1 MMQGS
6 RVFLRC
12 TSSRIPRVPVTA
24 IYASRILTPQEQLA
38 DSVILT
44 ENGRITA
51 IGHRDEVKIPSGA
64 IDYVAAG
71 MTVVPGFVDVHIH
84 GAGGHDVM
92 EATPAALDC
101 ITSTVARYGTTSI
114 LATTV
119 TASVDETCRSL
130 QGIAEYIRAQE
141 KRENIEPDVEPNG
154 VPGVEPNN
162 DQQNAAPA
170 APDLAAEILGIHL
183 EGPFISKARRGVH
196 PPDAIARPSVE
207 ILEKFRAASDGLIR
221 IITIAPE
228 IPGALDLIRYAVSH
242 GIVAAIGHTDAN
254 FEQTQAAIQAGARH
268 SVHFYNAMRPFSHR
282 DPGVIGAILTEPDV
296 TAEVI
301 ADGIH
306 VAGPA
311 IQVLL
316 GTKGFDTVLL
326 ASDATAATG
335 MPDGNFR
342 LGNFEVIVKDG
353 VCRNAEG
360 KLAGSTLTLDRALRY
375 IVGLGVPLI
384 DAVRMA
390 TILPARRISLA
401 GKKGILAVGA
411 DADLVVLTPD
421 LRVVGTMTR
430 GAGLA

>member
-1 MMQGS
+1 
-6 RVFLRC
+6 
-12 TSSRIPRVPVTA
+12 VPVTA
-24 IYASRILTPQEQLA
+24 IYASRIFTPQEQLA

-51 IGHRDEVKIPSGA
+51 IGHRDEVKIPPGA

-130 QGIAEYIRAQE
+130 QGIAEYIRAHE
-141 KRENIEPDVEPNG
+141 KRENIEPNVEPNV

-170 APDLAAEILGIHL
+170 TPDLAAEILGIHL

-207 ILEKFRAASDGLIR
+207 ILEKFRAAADGLIR

-375 IVGLGVPLI
+375 IVALGVPLI

>member
-1 MMQGS
+1 M
-6 RVFLRC
+6 
-12 TSSRIPRVPVTA
+12 PVTA
-24 IYASRILTPQEQLA
+24 IYASRIFTPQEQLA

-44 ENGRITA
+44 EGGRIIA
-51 IGHRDEVKIPSGA
+51 IGHRDEVKIPAGA
-64 IDYVAAG
+64 IDYIAAG
-71 MTVVPGFVDVHIH
+71 MIVAPGFVDVHIH

-119 TASVDETCRSL
+119 TASVDDTCRSL
-130 QGIAEYIRAQE
+130 EGIAQYIRAHE
-141 KRENIEPDVEPNG
+141 KFEQDSTS
-154 VPGVEPNN
+154 
-162 DQQNAAPA
+162 
-170 APDLAAEILGIHL
+170 LSAEILGIHL

-196 PPDAIARPSVE
+196 PPDAIARPSVQ
-207 ILEKFRAASDGLIR
+207 ILEKFRAAADGLIR
-221 IITIAPE
+221 MITVAPE
-228 IPGALDLIRYAVSH
+228 IPGALDLIQAAASN

-254 FEQTQAAIQAGARH
+254 YEQTQAAIQAGARH
-268 SVHFYNAMRPFSHR
+268 TVHFYNAMRPFSHR
-282 DPGVIGAILTEPDV
+282 DPGIIGAVLTEPDV

-342 LGNFEVIVKDG
+342 LGKFEVAVKDG

-375 IVGLGVPLI
+375 IVALGVPII

-390 TILPARRISLA
+390 TILPARRVSLA
-401 GKKGILAVGA
+401 GKKGIIAMGA

-421 LRVVGTMTR
+421 LRVVGVMTR

>member
-1 MMQGS
+1 
-6 RVFLRC
+6 
-12 TSSRIPRVPVTA
+12 VPVTA

-38 DSVILT
+38 DCVILT

-64 IDYVAAG
+64 MDYVAAG

-130 QGIAEYIRAQE
+130 QGIAQYIRAHE
-141 KRENIEPDVEPNG
+141 KHENIEPNVEPN
-154 VPGVEPNN
+154 VE
-162 DQQNAAPA
+162 QQNPE
-170 APDLAAEILGIHL
+170 PGTPELAAEILGIHL

-221 IITIAPE
+221 IVTIAPE
-228 IPGALDLIRYAVSH
+228 IPGALDLIRYALAN
-242 GIVAAIGHTDAN
+242 GMIAAIGHTDAN

-296 TAEVI
+296 SAEVI

-342 LGNFEVIVKDG
+342 LGNFEVMVKDG

-375 IVGLGVPLI
+375 IVALGVPLI

-401 GKKGILAVGA
+401 GKKGIIAVGA
-411 DADLVVLTPD
+411 DADLVVLTAD
-421 LRVVGTMTR
+421 LRVVGVMTR
-430 GAGLA
+430 GAGLV

>member
-1 MMQGS
+1 M
-6 RVFLRC
+6 
-12 TSSRIPRVPVTA
+12 PVTA
-24 IYASRILTPQEQLA
+24 IYASRIFTPQEQLT

-44 ENGRITA
+44 EDGRIIA
-51 IGHRDEVKIPSGA
+51 IGHRDEVKIPQGA
-64 IDYVAAG
+64 IDYIAAG
-71 MTVVPGFVDVHIH
+71 MIVAPGFVDVHIH

-119 TASVDETCRSL
+119 TASVDQTCRSL
-130 QGIAEYIRAQE
+130 EGIAQYTRAHEKFEQE
-141 KRENIEPDVEPNG
+141 SAGPV
-154 VPGVEPNN
+154 
-162 DQQNAAPA
+162 
-170 APDLAAEILGIHL
+170 AEILGIHL

-196 PPDAIARPSVE
+196 PPDAIARPSVQ
-207 ILEKFRAASDGLIR
+207 ILEKFRAAADGLIR

-228 IPGALDLIRYAVSH
+228 IPGALDLIQAAVAN
-242 GIVAAIGHTDAN
+242 GIVAAIGHTDADY
-254 FEQTQAAIQAGARH
+254 EQTQAAIQAGARH
-268 SVHFYNAMRPFSHR
+268 TVHFYNAMRPFSHR
-282 DPGVIGAILTEPDV
+282 DPGIIGAVLTEPDV

-342 LGNFEVIVKDG
+342 LGNFEVVVKDG

-375 IVGLGVPLI
+375 IVALGVPLV

-390 TILPARRISLA
+390 TILPARRVSLA
-401 GKKGILAVGA
+401 GKKGIIALGA

-421 LRVVGTMTR
+421 LRVVGIMTR

>member
-1 MMQGS
+1 
-6 RVFLRC
+6 
-12 TSSRIPRVPVTA
+12 VPVTA
-24 IYASRILTPQEQLA
+24 IYASRIFTPQEQLA
-38 DSVILT
+38 DSVILI

-51 IGHRDEVKIPSGA
+51 IGHRDEVKIPPGA

-130 QGIAEYIRAQE
+130 QGIAEYIRAHE
-141 KRENIEPDVEPNG
+141 KRENIEPNIEPN
-154 VPGVEPNN
+154 VERSAEQQSPAPG
-162 DQQNAAPA
+162 AA
-170 APDLAAEILGIHL
+170 DLAAEILGIHL

-375 IVGLGVPLI
+375 IVALGVPLL